1 MLFLECSAKSGH
13 NVDAL
18 FTSLTDTILTKID
31 KKEIDPNNEAIGI
44 KIGSLET
51 EQTIQK
57 KKKKCC

>member
-13 NVDAL
+13 NVDSL
-18 FTSLTDTILTKID
+18 FSSLSDTILTKID

-51 EQTIQK
+51 EQIIQK